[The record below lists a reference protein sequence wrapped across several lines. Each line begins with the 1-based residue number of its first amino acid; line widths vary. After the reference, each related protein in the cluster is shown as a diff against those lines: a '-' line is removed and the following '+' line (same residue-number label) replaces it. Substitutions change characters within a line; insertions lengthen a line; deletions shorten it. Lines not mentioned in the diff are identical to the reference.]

1 MSLLAN
7 VQTFIGLNPGL
18 TSNEIADAFPEY
30 KRSDVQRAASY
41 LHKHG
46 RVTRHKGRGLAR
58 YFASE
63 RDVMNVKPRQTKT
76 STASRYTGSGD
87 PKVIAALVSRAEAL
101 EAKGLFNRA
110 AKVWMEAFDESLL
123 ISEREALSKRRQ
135 KCFESCKKPVRPGEQ
150 IYLAG
155 RFVGNV
161 E

>member
-7 VQTFIGLNPGL
+7 VQAFIEINPGL
-18 TSNEIADAFPEY
+18 TTREIANALPEY
-30 KRSDVQRAASY
+30 DRFLVQRAASY

-46 RVTRHKGRGLAR
+46 RVTRHKGKGLAR

-87 PKVIAALVSRAEAL
+87 PKVIATLVSRAEAL
-101 EAKGLFNRA
+101 EAEGLFNRA
-110 AKVWMEAFDESLL
+110 ATVWMEAFDESLL
-123 ISEREALSKRRQ
+123 INEREALSKRRK
-135 KCFESCKKPVRPGEQ
+135 KCLEGCKKPLRPGEQ